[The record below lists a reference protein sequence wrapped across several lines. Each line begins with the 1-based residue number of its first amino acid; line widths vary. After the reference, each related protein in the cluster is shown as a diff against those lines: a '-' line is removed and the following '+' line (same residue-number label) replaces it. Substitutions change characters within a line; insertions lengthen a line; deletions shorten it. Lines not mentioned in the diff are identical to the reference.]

1 MKNKTLVIGDLH
13 LENKIPG
20 LLDAQCKCIKKIKK
34 EHNCPSIVLLGDVFN
49 NRRPKPSVI
58 LAAYGLVH
66 NLLSPST
73 SHGGTSTVHV
83 LRGNHDSE
91 NKNDDGISA
100 ISLLGEDDFGVV
112 KHIQT
117 LENSNY
123 TNTFIPHYE
132 DENKIREDLKNVKQG
147 SIVFGHFG
155 YFGSLNSAGDNDF
168 SLVLSDFTNRTY
180 LGHIHTYKREGNVT
194 LVGTP
199 YTTSFT
205 EAGKDSYVVLVGD
218 DGEED
223 EKILIDHGPRHLIIE
238 IDNILDNL
246 EFINDP
252 NYFTLLRVVIPTA
265 NDEREDIGSIL
276 NKVKVGYVEVKY
288 KPVIYDIHQLSTLDP
303 DNPVIEVSD
312 SLVEEYINHSETL
325 LPKEDLMSGLQTI
338 NENKQ
343 NRNK

>member
-1 MKNKTLVIGDLH
+1 MENKTLVIGDLH

-20 LLDAQCKCIKKIKK
+20 LLEAQCKCVEKIKQDSPAK
-34 EHNCPSIVLLGDVFN
+34 TIILLGDVFN
-49 NRRPKPSVI
+49 NRRPKPSVTLRAKELVNTLLI
-58 LAAYGLVH
+58 PNNSHAAPNDVH
-66 NLLSPST
+66 II
-73 SHGGTSTVHV
+73 
-83 LRGNHDSE
+83 RGNHDSE
-91 NKNDDGISA
+91 NKNDDGVTA
-100 ISLLGEDDFGVV
+100 ISLLIEPEPLSGSVV
-112 KHIQT
+112 QT
-117 LENSNY
+117 TIRGSSI
-123 TNTFIPHYE
+123 FIPHYE
-132 DENKIREDLKNVKQG
+132 DENKIREDLKNVKKGQR
-147 SIVFGHFG
+147 VFGHFG

-180 LGHIHTYKREGNVT
+180 LGHIHTYKQEGNVT

-252 NYFTLLRVVIPTA
+252 KYFTLLRVVIPTA

-325 LPKEDLMSGLQTI
+325 LPKEDLMSGLQII

>member
-1 MKNKTLVIGDLH
+1 MENKTLVIGDLH

-20 LLDAQCKCIKKIKK
+20 LLDAQCDCVTKIIGDTNAS
-34 EHNCPSIVLLGDVFN
+34 HVVFLGDVFN
-49 NRRPKPSVI
+49 NRRPKPTVI
-58 LAAYGLVH
+58 LKAKQ
-66 NLLSPST
+66 LLEHT
-73 SHGGTSTVHV
+73 SVCMTV

-91 NKNDDGISA
+91 NKNDDGVTALS
-100 ISLLGEDDFGVV
+100 VV
-112 KHIQT
+112 D
-117 LENSNY
+117 SNNGSMVV
-123 TNTFIPHYE
+123 TSTWSEGLDTFIPHYE
-132 DENKIREDLKNVKQG
+132 DENKIREDLKNVKKG
-147 SIVFGHFG
+147 STVFGHFG

-325 LPKEDLMSGLQTI
+325 LPKEDLMSGLQII